1 MDDESEFEDD
11 DEEDP
16 LPVLEED
23 DAMDAEEPEEPEDDR
38 LETAIADL
46 VTVSQPAEIEDAAM
60 EPVDEPEVERP
71 RGTRIP
77 RRALKLTA

>member
-11 DEEDP
+11 DEDP

-60 EPVDEPEVERP
+60 APADVERL
-71 RGTRIP
+71 RGSRFLDK
-77 RRALKLTA
+77 R

>member
-11 DEEDP
+11 DEDP

-23 DAMDAEEPEEPEDDR
+23 DAMEAEEAEEPEDDR
-38 LETAIADL
+38 LETAVADL

-60 EPVDEPEVERP
+60 EPADVERL
-71 RGTRIP
+71 RGSRFLDE
-77 RRALKLTA
+77 R

>member
-11 DEEDP
+11 DDEDP
-16 LPVLEED
+16 LPVIEED
-23 DAMDAEEPEEPEDDR
+23 DAMDAEEPEDDR

-60 EPVDEPEVERP
+60 EPADVERL
-71 RGTRIP
+71 RGSRFLDK
-77 RRALKLTA
+77 R

>member
-11 DEEDP
+11 DEDP
-16 LPVLEED
+16 LPVLEEE
-23 DAMDAEEPEEPEDDR
+23 DAMEAEEPEDPEDDR

-60 EPVDEPEVERP
+60 EPADVERL
-71 RGTRIP
+71 RGSRFLDE
-77 RRALKLTA
+77 R